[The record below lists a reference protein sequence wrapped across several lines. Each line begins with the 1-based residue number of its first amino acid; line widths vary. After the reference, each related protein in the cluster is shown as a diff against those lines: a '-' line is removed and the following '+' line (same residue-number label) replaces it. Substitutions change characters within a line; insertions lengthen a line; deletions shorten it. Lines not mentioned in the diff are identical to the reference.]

1 MEHPTQTKVFEWG
14 MIALLAVLFLFLL
27 RFTPGINPVSAGI
40 AFTLLVVYHFCTSH
54 LWKGDLFHSN
64 RSTALHLAIYLFL
77 STLVIWTTSTNEEE
91 SVFWVVFLLPIVAAA
106 FRGGLLATSITASSA
121 SIIYFL
127 LMPMNVPVEELL
139 ADELPEFLVLI
150 VVFFFVGFLVQSLSQ
165 AMRQQLLIQK
175 KLNQSLLDHQKSLQ
189 DSLEQLAAAEERLH
203 RQDRLAALGEM
214 AAGVAHEIRNPLGIV
229 SSAAQLL
236 GNKISDPDGEAGEL
250 LQVVREE
257 TARLNGLIT
266 DFLTFGRETV
276 PRLQLCN
283 IQQLISKTAER
294 FKGMAGKKDLRL
306 QVIEGPSD
314 ITAMLDPDLIEQ
326 VLLNLFLNAV
336 DATPAGGEITVN
348 WGVENNNIFME
359 VADNGVGIPEDIRKK
374 IFNPFFTTKERG
386 TGLGLANAFKFVQAH
401 DGVLDFRSR
410 CGEGTTF
417 RISLPKEVNPDAPY
431 FGG

>member
-1 MEHPTQTKVFEWG
+1 

-27 RFTPGINPVSAGI
+27 RFTSGINPISAGI
-40 AFTLLVVYHFCTSH
+40 AFTLLVGYHIVSSH
-54 LWKGDLFHSN
+54 FWKRDLFHSN
-64 RSTALHLAIYLFL
+64 LSTALHLAIYLFL
-77 STLVIWTTSTNEEE
+77 STLVIWTTTTPEEE
-91 SVFWVVFLLPIVAAA
+91 SVFWAVFLLPIVAVA
-106 FRGGLLATSITASSA
+106 FRRGLLATAVMAFSA
-121 SIIYFL
+121 SILYFL
-127 LMPMNVPVEELL
+127 LLPMNIPVEELL
-139 ADELPEFLVLI
+139 ADELAEFLII
-150 VVFFFVGFLVQSLSQ
+150 VIVFFFVGFLVQSLSQ

-175 KLNQSLLDHQKSLQ
+175 DLNQSLLDHQKSLQ
-189 DSLEQLAAAEERLH
+189 DSLEQLAAAEERLR

-236 GNKISDPDGEAGEL
+236 GNKMSDPDSEASEL

-283 IQQLISKTAER
+283 VQELISKTAER
-294 FKGMAGKKDLRL
+294 FRGMAGGKNLRL
-306 QVIEGPSD
+306 KVMEGPSN
-314 ITAMLDPDLIEQ
+314 ITAMLDPGLIEQ

-348 WGVENNNIFME
+348 WGLENNNVFIE
-359 VADNGVGIPEDIRKK
+359 VADNGAGIPEDIRKK

-410 CGEGTTF
+410 FGEGATF
-417 RISLPKEVNPDAPY
+417 RINLPKEVSADAPY
-431 FGG
+431 LGG